1 MGADSGN
8 QVGLIFGGRSSEHE
22 ISIRS
27 AQSVAN
33 AIDRRR
39 FGLVLI
45 GIDRVGRWRLH
56 DERTFAAL
64 RGDSGAGHLTEVIP
78 ASRDGRLQLVP
89 WPDPDRAGPQI
100 DVVFPVV
107 HGTFGE
113 DGTLQ
118 GLLDMFDVPYVGAGV
133 LGSAIGMDKDVQK
146 RLLRDAQVP
155 VVPFEVSTRHEWK
168 SEPERVR
175 RRVRQLGLPLFVKPA
190 NLGSSVGITMV
201 REEGG
206 LDAAIEH
213 ALRYD
218 TKVVVEHG
226 VNAREIECSV
236 LGNEMP
242 EASVPGEIVPGETFY
257 SYADKYG
264 AQSAARLIIPAAL
277 AEDVAAEIRRLA
289 IRTFQVLEL
298 SGMAR
303 VDFFLERN
311 TGRVYVNEVN
321 TIPGFTSISMYPK
334 LWEASGLSFRDLI
347 GRLLD
352 LAVARHRVRAAL
364 QNRPETSL

>member
-1 MGADSGN
+1 MGRESGI

-27 AQSVAN
+27 AQSVAT

-45 GIDRVGRWRLH
+45 GIDRSGRWHLH
-56 DERTFAAL
+56 DERTFRAL
-64 RGDSGAGHLTEVIP
+64 RDDSGAGHLQQVIP
-78 ASRDGRLQLVP
+78 ASRDGRLHLAP
-89 WPDPDRAGPQI
+89 WPACGEPGPEI
-100 DVVFPVV
+100 DVAFPVV

-118 GLLDMFDVPYVGAGV
+118 GLLEMLDVPYVGAGV

-155 VVPFEVSTRHEWK
+155 VVPFEVSTRHEWRN
-168 SEPERVR
+168 EPDRVR
-175 RRVRQLGLPLFVKPA
+175 QRVRQLGLPLFVKPA

-201 REEGG
+201 GEESA
-206 LDAAIEH
+206 LDGAIEH

-226 VNAREIECSV
+226 VTAREIECSV
-236 LGNEMP
+236 LGNETP
-242 EASVPGEIVPGETFY
+242 QASLPGEVVPGEKFY
-257 SYADKYG
+257 SYAAKYS
-264 AQSAARLIIPAAL
+264 ARSAARLIIPAAL
-277 AEDVAAEIRRLA
+277 DEEVVLQIRRLA

-303 VDFFLERN
+303 VDFFLERSTN
-311 TGRVYVNEVN
+311 LVYVNEVN

-334 LWEASGLSFRDLI
+334 LWEASGLSYQDLI
-347 GRLLD
+347 SRLLD
-352 LAVARHRVRAAL
+352 LAVDRHRLRTGL
-364 QNRPETSL
+364 QNSPETQL